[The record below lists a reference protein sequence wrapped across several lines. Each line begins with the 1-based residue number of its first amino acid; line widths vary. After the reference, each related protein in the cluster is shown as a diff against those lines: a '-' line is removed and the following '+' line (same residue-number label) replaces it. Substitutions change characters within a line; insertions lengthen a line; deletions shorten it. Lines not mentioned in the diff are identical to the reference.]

1 MEELNYRELISGIGI
16 EKGNILDIASGLHD
30 IKQYCRSHNMSFDG
44 NHLIDVLKE
53 ETGPGGTV
61 MIRAFTWDFC
71 QQIPFDILHSPSQ
84 VGALGNIAM
93 EREDFKR
100 TQHPIYSWMVWG
112 KYQEYLCDLENKNA
126 FGAGTPFDFLYQK
139 NAKNVRLGNLKA
151 WAFTQRHHA
160 EKVAEVPFRYEKIFE
175 GEYTDEKGNCTK
187 RQYSMY
193 VRRLEFEVDLSDYSA
208 VEHEWERA
216 GIKTEKTWNGIHFSS
231 VNIKE
236 AMDDIYE
243 DLISN
248 FGRKTIIINGKS
260 GYEGIG

>member
-30 IKQYCRSHNMSFDG
+30 IKQYCRSHNLSFDG

-112 KYQEYLCDLENKNA
+112 K
-126 FGAGTPFDFLYQK
+126 
-139 NAKNVRLGNLKA
+139 
-151 WAFTQRHHA
+151 
-160 EKVAEVPFRYEKIFE
+160 
-175 GEYTDEKGNCTK
+175 
-187 RQYSMY
+187 
-193 VRRLEFEVDLSDYSA
+193 
-208 VEHEWERA
+208 
-216 GIKTEKTWNGIHFSS
+216 
-231 VNIKE
+231 
-236 AMDDIYE
+236 
-243 DLISN
+243 
-248 FGRKTIIINGKS
+248 
-260 GYEGIG
+260 